1 MSIHLNLIRQ
11 GEMIAVMGTIGSGKT
26 TLLLG
31 LIGELE
37 NYSGRIDV
45 RGQVAYISQ
54 KPWIFNASIKQN
66 ILFGSEYDEEKFDKI
81 VLICSLKKDIEMLP
95 FGKDTLAVEKGSNL
109 SGGQRARISIARA
122 LYSEADI
129 YLFDDSLSAVDT
141 KVQKNLLEM

>member
-1 MSIHLNLIRQ
+1 
-11 GEMIAVMGTIGSGKT
+11 
-26 TLLLG
+26 
-31 LIGELE
+31 
-37 NYSGRIDV
+37 
-45 RGQVAYISQ
+45 
-54 KPWIFNASIKQN
+54 
-66 ILFGSEYDEEKFDKI
+66 
-81 VLICSLKKDIEMLP
+81 MLP